1 MKNKKNTIIFDLD
14 GTLALVDKRR
24 ELATKPNGKID
35 WDIFIDPKNI
45 KLDEPDEPTIM
56 MAQLF
61 ADAGFNIFIFSGRN
75 NKTESATREWLA
87 KNKVPFHKLVMR
99 DEKTR
104 KFIGDEIVKKEMLDN
119 HADINDVFLVV
130 DDRQKV
136 VDMWRENGL
145 KVAQMDKGDF

>member
-14 GTLALVDKRR
+14 GTLALIDKRR

-35 WDIFIDPKNI
+35 WNIFIDPENI

-61 ADAGFNIFIFSGRN
+61 TDAGFNIFIFSGRN

-119 HADINDVFLVV
+119 HADINDIFLVI